1 MEEKA
6 KNDGIKVKHDLS
18 KIRKFVLDTNFFI
31 SGFEKKPSDFQLFL
45 QIIYDLGLEIYV
57 SNHILQELRWYLR
70 RRIKPP
76 IQVKQISMKKIRNL
90 RTELT
95 KRNIQTPQIVDISNI
110 VAADEV
116 KGVVISSDLQLV
128 RACEKLSIPVLTSSS
143 FIFFLK
149 NACSRDKQTTFLE
162 ELYDTILSDEIRHSV
177 DMQQFFDPVTRIK
190 KIQEHAL
197 NVLENFTK
205 KPQKIEHTKAE
216 HFHAIQEENKLID
229 LMNEIEFEFTNYL
242 EQLKIGNLEELK
254 VELGDIY
261 SALADLSLELR
272 IALKDKESYTEEL
285 AIRLRARILY
295 LLSIVEFTLLDFQS
309 LNGYMNLLT
318 ELSTIFPSLVSD
330 IYMDLHFL
338 RMAYLLITN
347 QYERLASYYSA
358 KFLILCKTEN
368 RDDLFG
374 LIRAVILASTIIE
387 SGLIDKKASSDGKD
401 EIALLIQLGYIFLQ
415 LQQNEHA
422 LLILLQAHYLAV
434 NIKEKILAKDSLELF
449 VILHYSIKE
458 KCTEEIE
465 QGIDDLKNLGV
476 FEVPNITRAR
486 KKELQDLITQE
497 YLPVGTV
504 RSELQEWF
512 YIYHYTKKE
521 IDGETYS
528 IILLKNPYFTPNV
541 ALMTKATL
549 PIRDV
554 SPGRQMRIYDGNIK
568 VSLPEAFD
576 SIDDHKIDLILQ
588 VDEKESKFI
597 FRGSFGMK
605 ILI

>member
-31 SGFEKKPSDFQLFL
+31 SGFEKNPSDFQLFL
-45 QIIYDLGLEIYV
+45 QIISDLGLEIYV

-76 IQVKQISMKKIRNL
+76 IQVKQISMKEIRIF
-90 RTELT
+90 RKELT
-95 KRNIQTPQIVDISNI
+95 KKDIHTPQIVDISNI
-110 VAADEV
+110 VVADEV
-116 KGVVISSDLQLV
+116 KGVVVSSDLQLV
-128 RACEKLSIPVLTSSS
+128 RACEKLDIPVLISSS
-143 FIFFLK
+143 FVFLLR
-149 NACSRDKQTTFLE
+149 NACSQDKQFTFLE
-162 ELYDTILSDEIRHSV
+162 KLYDTILSDEIRHSV

-197 NVLENFTK
+197 NVLENYTR
-205 KPQKIEHTKAE
+205 KPRKIEHTEVE
-216 HFHAIQEENKLID
+216 HFHAIQEENRLID
-229 LMNEIEFEFTNYL
+229 LMNEIEFEFPNYL

-261 SALADLSLELR
+261 TALADLSLDLR

-309 LNGYMNLLT
+309 LDGHINILT

-338 RMAYLLITN
+338 RMVYLLITN

-387 SGLIDKKASSDGKD
+387 SGLMDKKASTEGKD
-401 EIALLIQLGYIFLQ
+401 EIALLIQLGYIFLR
-415 LQQNEHA
+415 LQQNELA

-434 NIKEKILAKDSLELF
+434 NIKAKILAKDSLELL

-458 KCTEEIE
+458 RCTEEIE

-476 FEVPNITRAR
+476 FDVPNINRAD

-497 YLPVGTV
+497 YLPIGSI

-512 YIYHYTKKE
+512 YIYHYTTKE

-528 IILLKNPYFTPNV
+528 IILLKNPYFAPNI
-541 ALMTKATL
+541 ALMTKTTL

-554 SPGRQMRIYDGNIK
+554 RPGRQIRIYDGNIK
-568 VSLPEAFD
+568 VSLPEDLD
-576 SIDDHKIDLILQ
+576 SIDDHKIDLVLQ
-588 VDEKESKFI
+588 IDEKESKFI
-597 FRGSFGMK
+597 FRGLFGMK